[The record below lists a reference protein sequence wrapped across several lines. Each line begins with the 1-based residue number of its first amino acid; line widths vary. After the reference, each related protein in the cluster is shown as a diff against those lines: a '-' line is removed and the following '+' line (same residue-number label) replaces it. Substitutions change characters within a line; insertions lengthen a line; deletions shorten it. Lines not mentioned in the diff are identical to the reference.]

1 MFGKQT
7 TNDDMGTKSKKKKKK
22 KHHEM
27 DSKIDD
33 KLDEDQPLVV

>member
-7 TNDDMGTKSKKKKKK
+7 TNDDMGSKSKKKKKK